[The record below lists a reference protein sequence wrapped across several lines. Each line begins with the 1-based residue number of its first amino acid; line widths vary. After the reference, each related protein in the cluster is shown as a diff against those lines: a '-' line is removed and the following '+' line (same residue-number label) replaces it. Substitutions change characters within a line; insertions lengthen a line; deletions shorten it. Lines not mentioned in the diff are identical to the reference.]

1 MPGTQQLPLP
11 LTLGDQTPLLPHSN
25 RVSHTDTDTDIVSQ
39 TLHYRSPKPNH
50 PNSQLTNGEQ
60 IEAPFAHLP
69 GPPKPVRR
77 RLTTKTS
84 AASLG
89 LIEEP
94 KPPPAQPSVHRILCV
109 QSSEFNIPASR
120 CSLRACEFVN
130 VLMATALLAAVWCES
145 RCRLMKLRRLH
156 QIGWQIFS
164 PSWGRNC
171 GRIFHAGL
179 SCCMARIAPA

>member
-89 LIEEP
+89 PEEP
-94 KPPPAQPSVHRILCV
+94 KPPPAQASVHRILCI
-109 QSSEFNIPASR
+109 QSSEFNIPDSR
-120 CSLRACEFVN
+120 FSLRACE
-130 VLMATALLAAVWCES
+130 C
-145 RCRLMKLRRLH
+145 
-156 QIGWQIFS
+156 
-164 PSWGRNC
+164 
-171 GRIFHAGL
+171 
-179 SCCMARIAPA
+179 

>member
-1 MPGTQQLPLP
+1 MLGTQQLPLP

-89 LIEEP
+89 PEEP
-94 KPPPAQPSVHRILCV
+94 KPPPAQASVHRILCI
-109 QSSEFNIPASR
+109 QSSEFNIPDSR
-120 CSLRACEFVN
+120 FSLRACE
-130 VLMATALLAAVWCES
+130 C
-145 RCRLMKLRRLH
+145 
-156 QIGWQIFS
+156 
-164 PSWGRNC
+164 
-171 GRIFHAGL
+171 
-179 SCCMARIAPA
+179 